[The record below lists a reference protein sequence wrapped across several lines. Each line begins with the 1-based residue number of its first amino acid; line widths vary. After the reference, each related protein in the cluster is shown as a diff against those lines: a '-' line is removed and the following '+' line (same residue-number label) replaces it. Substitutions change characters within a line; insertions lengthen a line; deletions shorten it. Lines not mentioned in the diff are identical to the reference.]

1 MIVKQAGDALAK
13 ALGYGGIALL
23 IGTAGKG
30 LLYDICN
37 DYF

>member
-1 MIVKQAGDALAK
+1 MIIKQAGNALAK
-13 ALGYGGIALL
+13 ALGYGGVALL

-30 LLYDICN
+30 LLYDIYN